1 MLERAIWL
9 SGQAD
14 KDSERYQRGRI
25 MRKTCEDCIHNEDL
39 LCDAK
44 GILVKDDDDACR
56 LWNNR
61 GDDHELPRNRQGQHE

>member
-1 MLERAIWL
+1 
-9 SGQAD
+9 
-14 KDSERYQRGRI
+14 
-25 MRKTCEDCIHNEDL
+25 MRETCEDCIHNEDL

-61 GDDHELPRNRQGQHE
+61 GDDHELPHDRQGRSEKR